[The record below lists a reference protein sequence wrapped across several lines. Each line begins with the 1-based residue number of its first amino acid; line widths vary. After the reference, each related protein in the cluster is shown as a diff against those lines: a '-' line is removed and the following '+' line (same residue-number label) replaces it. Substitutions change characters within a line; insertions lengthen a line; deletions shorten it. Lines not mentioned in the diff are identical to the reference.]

1 MQLRLETARAAST
14 QNLVGGGRLEVLSL
28 KEDRDAEGEGE
39 AYGFLKGCTCSFADE
54 LFVVGFDVVVPCWNE
69 LLSWG

>member
-1 MQLRLETARAAST
+1 M
-14 QNLVGGGRLEVLSL
+14 